1 MAMKDDDKK
10 NFIKR
15 YAPFYFKGE
24 KNAEEI
30 KETLGRGKLNTTL
43 KSTEEYI
50 ISKSK
55 NNNGELTEEFVAWKA
70 GRLILK
76 NKENEEYSWDG
87 RNGYGNIIEN
97 LGPYLDE
104 INSSE
109 YDDIRNAL
117 KNGHGFED
125 AYKRLIKS
133 NNTKQ
138 VKHLG
143 VVYVITL
150 IYFLSGRKYPIYDKF
165 AHIAVKALYMN
176 ENPLYIF
183 VCGAPG
189 KDNIKQAIG
198 MYKEY
203 CWLLKQVFGKYD
215 IDRELDQALW
225 VYGHSKN
232 KYDGYHGVIQLDDVF
247 L

>member
-1 MAMKDDDKK
+1 M
-10 NFIKR
+10 
-15 YAPFYFKGE
+15 E
-24 KNAEEI
+24 V
-30 KETLGRGKLNTTL
+30 LGRSKLNTTL
-43 KSTEEYI
+43 ESTEEYI
-50 ISKSK
+50 INKLK
-55 NNNGELTEEFVAWKA
+55 NNKGELIEEFVAWKA
-70 GRLILK
+70 GRLIL
-76 NKENEEYSWDG
+76 NENPEKYSWNG

-117 KNGHGFED
+117 RKGHGSED
-125 AYKRLIKS
+125 AYTQLIYL

-150 IYFLSGRKYPIYDKF
+150 IYFLSGGKYPIYDKF
-165 AHIAVKALYMN
+165 THIAVKALYMN
-176 ENPLYIF
+176 ENPYDIF

-189 KDNIKQAIG
+189 KNNIAQAIG

-215 IDRELDQALW
+215 IDRKLDQALW
-225 VYGHSKN
+225 VYGHSTK
-232 KYDGYHGVIQLDDVF
+232 KYDGYRGEIQLNDVF

>member
-1 MAMKDDDKK
+1 MAMKDNDKK
-10 NFIKR
+10 NFIER
-15 YAPFYFKGE
+15 YAHFYFKDD
-24 KNAEEI
+24 KNAEGI
-30 KETLGRGKLNTTL
+30 KEVLGRGKLNTTL
-43 KSTEEYI
+43 KNTEEYI

-55 NNNGELTEEFVAWKA
+55 NSNGKLTEEFVAWKA
-70 GRLILK
+70 GRLIW
-76 NKENEEYSWDG
+76 NEKTKKYSWDG
-87 RNGYGNIIEN
+87 KNGYGNTIEN
-97 LGPYLDE
+97 LGPYLDK

-125 AYKRLIKS
+125 AYKQLIDLNKKKKIK
-133 NNTKQ
+133 N
-138 VKHLG
+138 LG

-150 IYFLSGRKYPIYDKF
+150 IYFLSGGKYPIYDKF

-176 ENPLYIF
+176 ENPYDIF
-183 VCGAPG
+183 VGGAPE
-189 KDNIKQAIG
+189 KNNIAQAIG

-225 VYGHSKN
+225 VYGHSTK
-232 KYDGYHGVIQLDDVF
+232 KYDGYHGEIQLNDVF